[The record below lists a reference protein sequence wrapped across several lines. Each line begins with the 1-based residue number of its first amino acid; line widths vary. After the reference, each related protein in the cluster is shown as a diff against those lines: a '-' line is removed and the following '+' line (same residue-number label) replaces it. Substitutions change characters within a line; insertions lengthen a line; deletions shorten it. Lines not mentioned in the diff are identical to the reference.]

1 MTLIQLKYALAL
13 LKHGTFKAAAEKLG
27 ITQPGLSL
35 QIQKLEEHV
44 GISLFDRSNTPVRVT
59 AEGRLFLEKA
69 GEIVLD
75 FDQLSRFSQLH
86 AQGYEGRLIVGIIPT
101 LAPFLVPLF
110 VDELR
115 NSHPEFKLDI
125 QEMLTEEVVSGVR
138 DGTLDAGLISTPARL
153 PSMRINPLFYER
165 FFLYSAGDVLAMDI
179 ELKNIDYNKLW
190 LLDEGNCFR
199 DQINNFCDLKKM
211 RLDKDF
217 IYRSN
222 SIESL
227 IRIVDTMGGLT
238 ILPELTTLI
247 LSASNEEQLKVI
259 SNKAREIS
267 LIARKATNK
276 ERFLTK
282 LTSHI
287 QMNIPSSMLSANGL
301 DIVDPELKL

>member
-13 LKHGTFKAAAEKLG
+13 LKYGTFKSAAEKLG

-35 QIQKLEEHV
+35 QIQKLEEQV
-44 GISLFDRSNTPVRVT
+44 GLSLFDRSTTPVSVT
-59 AEGRLFLEKA
+59 TEGRLFLEKA

-75 FDQLSRFSQLH
+75 FDHLARFSQLN
-86 AQGYEGRLIVGIIPT
+86 AQGYDGRLILGIIPT
-101 LAPFLVPLF
+101 LSPFLVPLF
-110 VDELR
+110 VDDLR
-115 NSHPEFKLDI
+115 KSHPDFKLDI
-125 QEMLTEEVVSGVR
+125 REMLTEEVVNGVR
-138 DGTLDAGLISTPARL
+138 DGALDAGLISTPARL
-153 PSMRINPLFYER
+153 PGIRVDPLFYER
-165 FFLYSAGDVLAMDI
+165 FFLYSSGHDLSVDL
-179 ELKNIDYNKLW
+179 ELKNINYSKLW

-199 DQINNFCDLKKM
+199 DQVNNFCDLKKIRM
-211 RLDKDF
+211 DKDF

-247 LSASNEEQLKVI
+247 LSASKEEQLKMI
-259 SNKAREIS
+259 DNKAREIS

-282 LTSHI
+282 LMHHI
-287 QMNIPSSMLSANGL
+287 QTNIPTGMLSADGL
-301 DIVDPELKL
+301 DVVDPGIRL